1 MQISQTQ
8 GQIIF
13 NKTHQDEVN
22 LSPLNGNHKILDEVV
37 EKSQR
42 VLMRV
47 KSTFPFDLFPDVLTI
62 DENKITLVCHELGYE
77 NLHSVFIENITYV
90 TVDTAII
97 HATLNITDSTSE
109 RFPVILSIHHLN
121 KEVAFKTMCLIE
133 GLIAAQKMNINFSL
147 FEPKQLVDKL
157 IKLGEARQI

>member
-1 MQISQTQ
+1 MQITQTQ

-13 NKTHQDEVN
+13 NDLPPT
-22 LSPLNGNHKILDEVV
+22 NGNHRILDEVV

-42 VLMRV
+42 VLMCI

-62 DENKITLVCHELGYE
+62 DENKVTLFCHELGYE
-77 NLHSVFIENITYV
+77 NIHSVFIENITYV

-109 RFPVILSIHHLN
+109 RFPKVLSIHHLR
-121 KEVAFKTMCLIE
+121 KSDAVKAMCLIE
-133 GLIAAQKMNINFSL
+133 GLMAAKKTGVNFAI
-147 FEPKQLVDKL
+147 FEPQELVDKL
-157 IKLGEARQI
+157 IQLGKAKGSD